1 MAGTSVTTDFQI
13 PTGINALQELK
24 GIKIWT
30 DTSTVAMQRI
40 YISSDLSKSLHY
52 EIHNL
57 NGQLFES
64 NVFEGQKTV
73 STQSFPS
80 GIYLVSVSDGIK
92 KYNQRVIKR

>member
-1 MAGTSVTTDFQI
+1 MSKKPSLNVSLI
-13 PTGINALQELK
+13 SELK

-30 DTSTVAMQRI
+30 DTSAVAMQGI
-40 YISSDLSKSLHY
+40 HISSDLSKSLHY
-52 EIHNL
+52 EVHNL

-80 GIYLVSVSDGIK
+80 GIYLVSVSDGNR
-92 KYNQRVIKR
+92 KYNQRIIKR